1 MQEIYFSETFEPL
14 KVSVVLHHS
23 TQNSYKAMISVID
36 QRFNKIFKQHFLI
49 TPAQLKVRRKLQDLG
64 LNQLEMNEV
73 FFYLETEF
81 KIDFTDTEVQS
92 ILTVGDALNA
102 VKRHIATVELH

>member
-1 MQEIYFSETFEPL
+1 M
-14 KVSVVLHHS
+14 VSVV
-23 TQNSYKAMISVID
+23 N

-64 LNQLEMNEV
+64 LNQLELNEV

-81 KIDFTDTEVQS
+81 KIDLSDNEVQS
-92 ILTVGDALNA
+92 ILTVGDALKA
-102 VKRHIATVELH
+102 VKRHIGAVELH